1 MKDVRLGLTEN
12 EKIAQSIVGLEK
24 DSLNFHMGNAQQI
37 GDIIEREK
45 SNKFNDMVDSYVDKL
60 TAHTEALK
68 QSTEK
73 LGYDISKLEI
83 KPTFNRILITLF
95 DKNPFQKVTTT
106 KSGIITD
113 MGGLAPTYKNTDS
126 GEIEEAKQ
134 MIIVGVVQEVGPDVK
149 YIKVGDTIFVD
160 RNSARPVP
168 FYKQGLH
175 CLSEQQVIA
184 IVNEGLES
192 RFEKIKEEDGRN

>member
-1 MKDVRLGLTEN
+1 MKDVRLSLTEN
-12 EKIAQSIVGLEK
+12 EKIAQNIVGLES
-24 DSLNFHMGNAQQI
+24 DSLNFHMSDKVEN
-37 GDIIEREK
+37 IIENEK
-45 SNKFNDMVDSYVDKL
+45 KNKFNEKVDEYVERL
-60 TAHTEALK
+60 NEHTQSLRK
-68 QSTEK
+68 STEQ
-73 LGYDISKLEI
+73 LGYDITKLEI
-83 KPTFNRILITLF
+83 KPTFNRLLITLF
-95 DKNPFQKVTTT
+95 DKNPFQKITTT

-126 GEIEEAKQ
+126 GEIEEAQQ
-134 MIIVGVVQEVGPDVK
+134 MILVGVVQEVGPDVK
-149 YIKVGDTIFVD
+149 YIKVGDTIFID

-192 RFEKIKEEDGRN
+192 RFNKIKEYERN

>member
-12 EKIAQSIVGLEK
+12 EKIAQSIVGLES
-24 DSLNFHMGNAQQI
+24 DSLSFHMGNAENI
-37 GDIIEREK
+37 GDIIQKEK
-45 SNKFNDMVDSYVDKL
+45 QRRFNAKVDEYVDKL
-60 TAHTEALK
+60 SAHTEALRE
-68 QSTEK
+68 STEK

-95 DKNPFQKVTTT
+95 DKNPFQKITTT

-134 MIIVGVVQEVGPDVK
+134 MILVGVVQEVGPDVK
-149 YIKVGDTIFVD
+149 YIKVGDTIFMD

-192 RFEKIKEEDGRN
+192 RFEEIKENGGY

>member
-12 EKIAQSIVGLEK
+12 EKIAQQIVGMES
-24 DSLNFHMGNAQQI
+24 DSLNFHMSNSDRI
-37 GDIIEREK
+37 ENIIRE
-45 SNKFNDMVDSYVDKL
+45 
-60 TAHTEALK
+60 
-68 QSTEK
+68 STEK

-83 KPTFNRILITLF
+83 KPTFNRLLVTLF
-95 DKNPFQKVTTT
+95 DKNPFQKVTV
-106 KSGIITD
+106 KGGIIVD

-126 GEIEEAKQ
+126 GEIEEAQQ
-134 MIIVGVVQEVGPDVK
+134 MILVGVVQEVGPDVK
-149 YIKVGDTIFVD
+149 YIKVGDTIFMD

-192 RFEKIKEEDGRN
+192 RFEEIKENGGN

>member
-1 MKDVRLGLTEN
+1 MKDVRLSLTEN
-12 EKIAQSIVGLEK
+12 EKIAQNIVGLES
-24 DSLNFHMGNAQQI
+24 DSINFHMSDKIEN
-37 GDIIEREK
+37 IIENEK
-45 SNKFNDMVDSYVDKL
+45 KNKFNEKVDEYVERL
-60 TAHTEALK
+60 NEHTQSLRK
-68 QSTEK
+68 STEQ
-73 LGYDISKLEI
+73 LGYDITKLEI
-83 KPTFNRILITLF
+83 KPTFNRLLITLF
-95 DKNPFQKVTTT
+95 DKNPFQKITTT

-126 GEIEEAKQ
+126 GEIEEAQQ
-134 MIIVGVVQEVGPDVK
+134 MILVGVVQEVGPDVK
-149 YIKVGDTIFVD
+149 YIKVGDTIFID

-192 RFEKIKEEDGRN
+192 RFNKIKEYERN

>member
-12 EKIAQSIVGLEK
+12 EKIAQNIVGLES
-24 DSLNFHMGNAQQI
+24 DSLNFHMSDRIEN
-37 GDIIEREK
+37 IIETEK
-45 SNKFNDMVDSYVDKL
+45 RNKFNDKVDEYVNKL
-60 TAHTEALK
+60 NEHTKALRE
-68 QSTEK
+68 STEQ
-73 LGYDISKLEI
+73 LGYDITKLEI

-95 DKNPFQKVTTT
+95 DKNPFQKITTT

-126 GEIEEAKQ
+126 GEVEEAQQ
-134 MIIVGVVQEVGPDVK
+134 MILVGVVQEIGPDVK
-149 YIKVGDTIFVD
+149 YIKVGDTIFLD

-192 RFEKIKEEDGRN
+192 RFEKIKENGEY

>member
-45 SNKFNDMVDSYVDKL
+45 SNKFNDMIDSYVDKL
-60 TAHTEALK
+60 TAHTETLK

-192 RFEKIKEEDGRN
+192 RFEEIKENGRD

>member
-1 MKDVRLGLTEN
+1 MKNVRLGLTEN
-12 EKIAQSIVGLEK
+12 EKIAQNLVGLEN
-24 DSLNFHMGNAQQI
+24 DSLNFHMSEEI
-37 GDIIEREK
+37 GTIIQKEK
-45 SNKFNDMVDSYVDKL
+45 QRKFNDQVDKYVNKL
-60 TAHTEALK
+60 NAHTEALRE
-68 QSTEK
+68 STEK

-83 KPTFNRILITLF
+83 KPTFNRILVTLF
-95 DKNPFQKVTTT
+95 DKNPFQKITTT

-126 GEIEEAKQ
+126 GEIEEAQQ

-149 YIKVGDTIFVD
+149 YIKVGDTIFMD

-192 RFEKIKEEDGRN
+192 RFEKIKENGGN

>member
-45 SNKFNDMVDSYVDKL
+45 SNKFNDMIDSYVDKL
-60 TAHTEALK
+60 TAHTETLK

-192 RFEKIKEEDGRN
+192 RFEEIKENGGD

>member
-12 EKIAQSIVGLEK
+12 EKIAQSIVGLES
-24 DSLNFHMGNAQQI
+24 DSLSFHMSNAENI
-37 GDIIEREK
+37 GDIIQKEK
-45 SNKFNDMVDSYVDKL
+45 QSRFNAKVDEYVDKL
-60 TAHTEALK
+60 SAHTEALRE
-68 QSTEK
+68 STEK

-95 DKNPFQKVTTT
+95 DKNPFQKITTT

-134 MIIVGVVQEVGPDVK
+134 MILVGVVQEVGPDVK
-149 YIKVGDTIFVD
+149 YIKVGDTIFMD

-192 RFEKIKEEDGRN
+192 RFEEIKENGGY

>member
-1 MKDVRLGLTEN
+1 MKDVRLSLTEN
-12 EKIAQSIVGLEK
+12 EKIAQNIVGLES
-24 DSLNFHMGNAQQI
+24 DSLNFHMSDKIEN
-37 GDIIEREK
+37 IIENEK
-45 SNKFNDMVDSYVDKL
+45 KNKFNEKVDEYVERL
-60 TAHTEALK
+60 NEHTQSLRK
-68 QSTEK
+68 STEQ
-73 LGYDISKLEI
+73 LGYDITKLEI
-83 KPTFNRILITLF
+83 KPTFNRLLITLF
-95 DKNPFQKVTTT
+95 DKNPFQKITTT

-126 GEIEEAKQ
+126 GEIEEAQQ
-134 MIIVGVVQEVGPDVK
+134 MILVGVVQEVGPDVK
-149 YIKVGDTIFVD
+149 YIKVGDTIFID

-192 RFEKIKEEDGRN
+192 RFNKIKEYERN

>member
-12 EKIAQSIVGLEK
+12 EKIAQNIVGMES
-24 DSLNFHMGNAQQI
+24 DSLSFHMGNTDRI
-37 GDIIEREK
+37 ENIIENEK
-45 SNKFNDMVDSYVDKL
+45 KSRFNDKVDEYVEKL
-60 TAHTEALK
+60 NEHTQALRA
-68 QSTEK
+68 STEK

-83 KPTFNRILITLF
+83 KPTFNRILVTLF
-95 DKNPFQKVTTT
+95 DKNPFQKLTVN
-106 KSGIITD
+106 KSGLIID
-113 MGGLAPTYKNTDS
+113 MGGMAPIYKNTDS

-149 YIKVGDTIFVD
+149 YIKVGDTIFMD

-192 RFEKIKEEDGRN
+192 RFEEMKENGGD

>member
-12 EKIAQSIVGLEK
+12 ERIAQNIVGLNT
-24 DSLNFHMGNAQQI
+24 DSLNFNMSEGNI
-37 GDIIEREK
+37 GDIIQREK
-45 SNKFNDMVDSYVDKL
+45 QNKFNGMVDEYVDKL
-60 TAHTEALK
+60 NAHTEALRR
-68 QSTEK
+68 STEQ
-73 LGYDISKLEI
+73 LGYDITKLEI

-95 DKNPFQKVTTT
+95 EKNPFQKITVN

-113 MGGLAPTYKNTDS
+113 MGGLNPTYKNTNS

-134 MIIVGVVQEVGPDVK
+134 MIIVGVIQEVGPDVK
-149 YIKVGDTIFVD
+149 YAKVGDTVFVD

-175 CLSEQQVIA
+175 CISEQQVIA
-184 IVNEGLES
+184 IVNEGLEN
-192 RFEKIKEEDGRN
+192 RFEKIRETDGRD

>member
-134 MIIVGVVQEVGPDVK
+134 MIIVGVVQEIGPDVK

>member
-12 EKIAQSIVGLEK
+12 EKIAQSIIGLEK
-24 DSLNFHMGNAQQI
+24 DTLNFHMGNAEEI
-37 GDIIEREK
+37 GAIIQKEK
-45 SNKFNDMVDSYVDKL
+45 QNKFNDQVDEYVSKL
-60 TAHTEALK
+60 SAHTEALRE
-68 QSTEK
+68 STEK

-83 KPTFNRILITLF
+83 KPTFNRILVTLF
-95 DKNPFQKVTTT
+95 DKNPFQKITTT
-106 KSGIITD
+106 KSGIVTD

-126 GEIEEAKQ
+126 GEIEEAQQ
-134 MIIVGVVQEVGPDVK
+134 MILVGVVQEIGPDVK
-149 YIKVGDTIFVD
+149 YIRVGDTIFMD

-192 RFEKIKEEDGRN
+192 RFEEIRENGGD

>member
-12 EKIAQSIVGLEK
+12 EKIAQQIVGMES
-24 DSLNFHMGNAQQI
+24 DSLNFHMSDRIEN
-37 GDIIEREK
+37 IIENEK
-45 SNKFNDMVDSYVDKL
+45 RSKFNDKVDEYVDRL
-60 TAHTEALK
+60 NEHTKALRE
-68 QSTEK
+68 STEK

-83 KPTFNRILITLF
+83 KPTFNRLLVTLF
-95 DKNPFQKVTTT
+95 DKNPFQKVTV
-106 KSGIITD
+106 KGGIIVD

-126 GEIEEAKQ
+126 GEIEEAQQ
-134 MIIVGVVQEVGPDVK
+134 MILVGVVQEVGPDVK
-149 YIKVGDTIFVD
+149 YIKVGDTIFMD

-192 RFEKIKEEDGRN
+192 RFEEIKENGGN

>member
-12 EKIAQSIVGLEK
+12 EKIAQNIVGLES
-24 DSLNFHMGNAQQI
+24 DSLNFHMSNADKI
-37 GDIIEREK
+37 ENIIETEK
-45 SNKFNDMVDSYVDKL
+45 KNRFNDKVDEYVERL
-60 TAHTEALK
+60 NEHTKALRE
-68 QSTEK
+68 STEK

-83 KPTFNRILITLF
+83 KPTFNRLLVTLF
-95 DKNPFQKVTTT
+95 DKNPFQKVTV
-106 KSGIITD
+106 KGGIIVD

-126 GEIEEAKQ
+126 GEIEEAQQ
-134 MIIVGVVQEVGPDVK
+134 MILVGVVQEVGPDVK
-149 YIKVGDTIFVD
+149 YIKVGDTIFMD
-160 RNSARPVP
+160 RHSARPVP

-192 RFEKIKEEDGRN
+192 RFEEIKENGGN

>member
-12 EKIAQSIVGLEK
+12 EKIAQQIVGMES
-24 DSLNFHMGNAQQI
+24 DSLNFHMSNSDRI
-37 GDIIEREK
+37 ENIIENEK
-45 SNKFNDMVDSYVDKL
+45 RNKFNDKVDEYVDRL
-60 TAHTEALK
+60 NEHTKALRE
-68 QSTEK
+68 STEK

-83 KPTFNRILITLF
+83 KPTFNRLLVTLF
-95 DKNPFQKVTTT
+95 DKNPFQKVTV
-106 KSGIITD
+106 KGGIIVD

-126 GEIEEAKQ
+126 GEIEEAQQ
-134 MIIVGVVQEVGPDVK
+134 MILVGVVQEVGPDVK
-149 YIKVGDTIFVD
+149 YIKVGDTIFMD

-192 RFEKIKEEDGRN
+192 RFEEIKENGGN